1 LQIFEYYFSEFI
13 FVIHIALFSAFAAM
27 ERENVKG
34 MNAKEFYLLN
44 NLFYEWIIALFALM
58 FGTICAMFYGWFRYY
73 QYIKFQQTWVIYAS
87 LAVIEG
93 ISIAMGFVFFIL
105 L

>member
-1 LQIFEYYFSEFI
+1 
-13 FVIHIALFSAFAAM
+13 
-27 ERENVKG
+27 
-34 MNAKEFYLLN
+34 
-44 NLFYEWIIALFALM
+44 
-58 FGTICAMFYGWFRYY
+58 MFYGWFRYY